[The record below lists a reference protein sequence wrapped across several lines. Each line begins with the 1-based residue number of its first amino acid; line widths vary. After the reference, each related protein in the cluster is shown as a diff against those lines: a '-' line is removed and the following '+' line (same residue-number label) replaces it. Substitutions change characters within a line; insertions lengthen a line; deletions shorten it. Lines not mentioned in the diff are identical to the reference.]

1 MKGDSLE
8 ISPEM
13 KKLIEQEKRGEIVM
27 GTVVTLCCLFIEVQ
41 GIYIEGN
48 LFKDNAFY
56 MCDVLV
62 TANAIFADIRDL
74 RKPEYLYC
82 IVEDVL
88 EQGREMR
95 KAVCGQLE
103 EVGFSAT
110 EKMDRQMKTGK
121 INFQTQ

>member
-1 MKGDSLE
+1 MMKGDSLE

-13 KKLIEQEKRGEIVM
+13 KKLIEQEKRGEIVT

-74 RKPEYLYC
+74 RK
-82 IVEDVL
+82 
-88 EQGREMR
+88 
-95 KAVCGQLE
+95 AVCGQLE

>member
-1 MKGDSLE
+1 
-8 ISPEM
+8 
-13 KKLIEQEKRGEIVM
+13 
-27 GTVVTLCCLFIEVQ
+27 
-41 GIYIEGN
+41 
-48 LFKDNAFY
+48 

-74 RKPEYLYC
+74 WKPEYLYC

-88 EQGREMR
+88 GQGREMR
-95 KAVCGQLE
+95 KAVYGQLE
-103 EVGFSAT
+103 EAGFSAT